1 MAWLRSISAPVPS
14 KTDPEIIWNQCRSHL
29 NTLITNTPGYRSYFA
44 LHCPLSWHWT
54 DFRADLVN
62 LSRRWWIVQLQ
73 SWGQCGAAGFSLE
86 CVKSHVELTF
96 NVFILVFI
104 SQTCGGCLGL
114 FETEITSFIFDKAS
128 RNQAGPRQ
136 FPGPFY
142 LGHLFLSMT
151 SFCLSVS
158 VFKLKCVSSQGIVAE
173 VKGSR
178 KTIYDSVHQT

>member
-1 MAWLRSISAPVPS
+1 MFSSRAEGDLGGGAP
-14 KTDPEIIWNQCRSHL
+14 
-29 NTLITNTPGYRSYFA
+29 
-44 LHCPLSWHWT
+44 
-54 DFRADLVN
+54 
-62 LSRRWWIVQLQ
+62 
-73 SWGQCGAAGFSLE
+73 GFSLE

-114 FETEITSFIFDKAS
+114 VQTEITSFSFDKS
-128 RNQAGPRQ
+128 QTGPWQ
-136 FPGPFY
+136 DSGPAY
-142 LGHLFLSMT
+142 LGHLFLWMT

-178 KTIYDSVHQT
+178 KTIYDLVHQT